1 MMANESLLNQVTV
14 RGQKI
19 MAHDLPQLLGFTAID
34 YLVNNSDDMTA
45 VAEQANGASQGAYDA
60 QETNDRQDETLA
72 DHSETLANHG
82 QRISAAEETLQD
94 HANRIDTLEITSA
107 DHEKRIGDIEAD
119 YVSKSATG
127 QQKLAS
133 SLDVNASY
141 SVNGVKVVGER
152 VTGWVASTGTPY
164 TSIFNGDKTNTAGAT
179 YSQTVLQAIADD
191 LKQARQRIIALEGV
205 LRSHGLLA

>member
-1 MMANESLLNQVTV
+1 MANDSLLNQVTV

-19 MAHDLPQLLGFTAID
+19 MAHDLPHLLGFTAID

-60 QETNDRQDETLA
+60 QETNDRQDEALA
-72 DHSETLANHG
+72 EHSETLVNHG
-82 QRISAAEETLQD
+82 QRISAAEVTLQD
-94 HANRIDTLEITSA
+94 HANRIDTLEVTSS

-127 QQKLAS
+127 QQKLS
-133 SLDVNASY
+133 SPLDVSASY
-141 SVNGVKVVGER
+141 SVNGMKVVGAQ

-164 TSIFNGDKTNTAGAT
+164 TSIFNGDKTSTAGAT
-179 YSQTVLQAIADD
+179 YSQTVLQEIADD

>member
-1 MMANESLLNQVTV
+1 MANENLLNQVTV

-19 MAHDLPQLLGFTAID
+19 MAHDLPHLLGFTAID

-45 VAEQANGASQGAYDA
+45 VAEQANGAAQGAYDA
-60 QETNDRQDETLA
+60 QETNDRQDETLTA
-72 DHSETLANHG
+72 HSETLANHG
-82 QRISAAEETLQD
+82 QRISAAEATLQD
-94 HANRIDTLEITSA
+94 HASRISALEVTSA

-164 TSIFNGDKTNTAGAT
+164 TSIFNGDKANAAGTT